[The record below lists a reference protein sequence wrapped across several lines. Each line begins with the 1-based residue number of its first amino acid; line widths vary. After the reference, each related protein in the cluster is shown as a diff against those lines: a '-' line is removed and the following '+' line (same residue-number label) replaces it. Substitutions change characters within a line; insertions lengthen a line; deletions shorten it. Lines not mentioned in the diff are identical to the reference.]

1 MINELRE
8 IWDRTLQELDRENSK
23 PSAET
28 WLKNARPLALYDETI
43 VVGLPND
50 FVKDWV
56 ESRYA
61 ASLGRILARVMS
73 RRMTIKFV
81 VPPEAQQENPIKG
94 QRPAAQ
100 PLGAGPNAVAF
111 VPGLN
116 GARLNPKYTFDT
128 FVVGASNRFA
138 HAAALAVSGAP
149 ARAYNPLFIYGGVG
163 LGKTHLMHA
172 IGHRVLEIYPTQ
184 KVCYVSTETF
194 TNELISSI
202 RDGKMMDFRSKYRNV
217 DVLMLD
223 DVQFLTGKEGTQEEL
238 FHTFDAL
245 HQASKQIV
253 ISSDRPPREIATLE
267 ERLRTRFEW
276 GLISD
281 IQAPDTE
288 TRMAILRKKSRADS
302 IEIPDDVAA
311 FIAQNITSNIRELE
325 GALVRVA
332 AYSSLTGRPVD
343 MPLAREALREVFP
356 ESRQRLITIGLI
368 QKVVAEYYSLDPAI
382 FKEKNRTRAVAFP
395 RQIAMYL
402 SREMT
407 NASLPKVGDEFG
419 GRDHTTV
426 IHACEKVGTGVS
438 KDPLLAGTIQ
448 QLMTRIRGA

>member
-73 RRMTIKFV
+73 RRMTLKFV
-81 VPPEAQQENPIKG
+81 VPPGSQQEDPTKA
-94 QRPAAQ
+94 QRQAAQ
-100 PLGAGPNAVAF
+100 PFGSASNAPAF
-111 VPGLN
+111 APGLN

-172 IGHRVLEIYPTQ
+172 IGHRVLELYPAQ

-253 ISSDRPPREIATLE
+253 LSSDRPPREIATLE

-281 IQAPDTE
+281 IQPPDTE
-288 TRMAILRKKSRADS
+288 TRMAILRKKARADS
-302 IEIPDDVAA
+302 LEIPDDVAA

-325 GALVRVA
+325 GALVRIA
-332 AYSSLTGRPVD
+332 AYSSLTGRLVD

-356 ESRQRLITIGLI
+356 ESRQRLITISLI

-382 FKEKNRTRAVAFP
+382 FKDRNRTRAVAFP

-402 SREMT
+402 SRQMT
-407 NASLPKVGDEFG
+407 DASLPKVGDEFG

-426 IHACEKVGTGVS
+426 IHACEKVAADVS
-438 KDPLLAGTIQ
+438 RDPLLAGTIQ
-448 QLMTRIRGA
+448 QLMTKIRGA

>member
-1 MINELRE
+1 MVRARLRKSSE
-8 IWDRTLQELDRENSK
+8 FRAVFQAGKSLVNRYGVLYIRHTGLES
-23 PSAET
+23 S
-28 WLKNARPLALYDETI
+28 RPGF
-43 VVGLPND
+43 VVG
-50 FVKDWV
+50 
-56 ESRYA
+56 
-61 ASLGRILARVMS
+61 
-73 RRMTIKFV
+73 RMTIKFV
-81 VPPEAQQENPIKG
+81 VPPEAQQETAARG

-100 PLGAGPNAVAF
+100 APGAAPNATTF
-111 VPGLN
+111 IQGLN
-116 GARLNPKYTFDT
+116 GARLNPKYTFET

-138 HAAALAVSGAP
+138 HAASLAVSGAP

-172 IGHRVLEIYPTQ
+172 IGHRVLELYPAQ

-194 TNELISSI
+194 MNELISSI

-288 TRMAILRKKSRADS
+288 TRMAILRKKARADS

-325 GALVRVA
+325 GALVRIA

-356 ESRQRLITIGLI
+356 ESRQRLVTISLI
-368 QKVVAEYYSLDPAI
+368 QKVVAEYYSLDPAV

-395 RQIAMYL
+395 RQIAMFL

-426 IHACEKVGTGVS
+426 IHACEKVSTDVS
-438 KDPLLAGTIQ
+438 RDPLLAGTIQ